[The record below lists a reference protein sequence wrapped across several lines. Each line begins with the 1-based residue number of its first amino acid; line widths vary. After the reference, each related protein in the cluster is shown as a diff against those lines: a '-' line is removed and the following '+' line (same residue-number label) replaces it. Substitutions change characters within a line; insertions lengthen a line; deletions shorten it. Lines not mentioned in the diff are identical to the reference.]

1 MNDEQIALG
10 EVDPAL
16 GIATI
21 GISTADS
28 LWHRG
33 VILTDLGRFQEA
45 AEALRRADER
55 ARRFGGNEMASWI
68 DFWSVRNLSRA
79 GDASGAQSMGRRA
92 IESAEKIGSVLGR
105 VGAYPAC
112 SVASGS
118 TLPDA
123 GLKPAATSGVLP
135 SAVPHSPQNFSS
147 GSQVALHCGHRRS
160 SAAPQFTQNLRPDDC
175 RVRTPST
182 ARSLLLNSGETLRP
196 VARHD
201 PLLPFR
207 RRRAAPRARVLRWRA
222 HRRGP
227 ERGAHVPRSQT
238 ASARVR
244 QSQR

>member
-92 IESAEKIGSVLGR
+92 IESAEKIGSVLE
-105 VGAYPAC
+105 
-112 SVASGS
+112 
-118 TLPDA
+118 
-123 GLKPAATSGVLP
+123 
-135 SAVPHSPQNFSS
+135 SAP
-147 GSQVALHCGHRRS
+147 
-160 SAAPQFTQNLRPDDC
+160 T
-175 RVRTPST
+175 
-182 ARSLLLNSGETLRP
+182 
-196 VARHD
+196 
-201 PLLPFR
+201 
-207 RRRAAPRARVLRWRA
+207 PRAL
-222 HRRGP
+222 
-227 ERGAHVPRSQT
+227 
-238 ASARVR
+238 
-244 QSQR
+244 